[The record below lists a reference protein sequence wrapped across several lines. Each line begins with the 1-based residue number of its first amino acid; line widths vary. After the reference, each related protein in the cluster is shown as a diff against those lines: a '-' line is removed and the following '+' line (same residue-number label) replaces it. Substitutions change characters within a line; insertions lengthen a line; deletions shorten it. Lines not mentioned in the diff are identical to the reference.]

1 MKVCVMIEFQT
12 TTNLL
17 PHQQHAIDKVIV
29 SRVNGLFM
37 EMGTGKTRTAIEL
50 AHRRQGKYD
59 KVVWLSPVSIK
70 ENTKREWLKH
80 TNVSEKDICV
90 WGAKKPTKA
99 FVHIVGLESISSS
112 ANVIQWLQE
121 FITTNTFV
129 ILDESSYIKG
139 HFALRTARATAL
151 CKKAKYRTILTGT
164 PISQGVEALYT
175 QMYFLSPK
183 ILGYNSWY
191 TFSRNH
197 LVYSD
202 KHKGLVVG
210 SHRTDYLAAKIAPY
224 IYQVTKQECLALPK
238 KTYKR
243 HEFVL
248 TNEQQQAYDAAKDVA
263 FDYIDNATDFAD
275 SPIWLFRLFGWLQQ
289 ITCGFWN
296 HPDKH
301 QRTYEHYRIDVLR
314 SCLPKNDKCI
324 VWVKYLYS
332 VDEIS
337 AALGDT
343 AIALTGKQG
352 AQERTQTLETWKTSR
367 SQNYLIVTPGVGG
380 HGLTLNEAHHAVF
393 YTNDFKYSNRTQA
406 EDRCHRIGQM
416 HDVHYVD
423 LYARRSIDERILDA
437 LDKKQNLADT
447 FKRHVDAVREMGRK
461 EARQAMKQLVS
472 EL

>member
-1 MKVCVMIEFQT
+1 MIEWET

-17 PHQQHAIDKVIV
+17 PHQYAAVEKVIA

-50 AHRRQGKYD
+50 AHRRKGKYD
-59 KVVWLSPVSIK
+59 KIIWLSPVSIK
-70 ENTKREWLKH
+70 ENTRREWVKH
-80 TNVSEKDICV
+80 TNVPETVMCV

-164 PISQGVEALYT
+164 PISQGVEDLYT

-191 TFSRNH
+191 TFARNH

-202 KHKGLVVG
+202 KHKGLIVG

-243 HEFVL
+243 HDFVL
-248 TNEQQQAYDAAKDVA
+248 TNEQQRAYDAAKDVA
-263 FDYIDNATDFAD
+263 FEYIENATDFAD
-275 SPIWLFRLFGWLQQ
+275 SPVWLFRLFGWLQQ

-296 HPDKH
+296 HPDKQ
-301 QRTYEHYRIDVLR
+301 QRTYTHNRIRLLQ
-314 SCLPKNDKCI
+314 SLLPQNDKCI
-324 VWVKYLYS
+324 IWVKYLYS
-332 VDEIS
+332 ANEIS
-337 AALGDT
+337 AALKGSAVT
-343 AIALTGKQG
+343 LTGKHN
-352 AQERTQTLETWKTSR
+352 AHERTHTLETWKTSR
-367 SQNYLIVTPGVGG
+367 YCMYLIVTPGVGG
-380 HGLTLNEAHHAVF
+380 HGLTLNEAHHVMF
-393 YTNDFKYSNRTQA
+393 YTNDFKYAHRLQA
-406 EDRCHRIGQM
+406 EDRCHRIGQT
-416 HDVHYVD
+416 HDVQYSD
-423 LYARRSIDERILDA
+423 LFARRTIDERILDA
-437 LDKKQNLADT
+437 LDKKQNLAYT
-447 FKRHVDAVREMGRK
+447 FKRHVDAVREMGKK

-472 EL
+472 DL